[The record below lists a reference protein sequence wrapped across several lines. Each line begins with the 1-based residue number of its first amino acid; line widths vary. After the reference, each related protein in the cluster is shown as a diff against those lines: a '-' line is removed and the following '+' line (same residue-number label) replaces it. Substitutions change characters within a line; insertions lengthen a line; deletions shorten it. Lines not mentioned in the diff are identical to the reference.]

1 MNRFIEIQQDL
12 RKIGKLC
19 PISRGRCGLKPYLP
33 GKCVHPIQVDKW
45 KRTYLKKLKATETYR
60 RVPAAFLILVL
71 LFSIANTTLGNWV
84 SFRGNPQ
91 LTGVADSELP
101 DNPQLL
107 WTFQAGDM
115 IESTAAGV
123 DGTVYVG
130 ALDGILYAI
139 DAETG
144 EKRWTYQTNSSIKA
158 SPALHDGVVY
168 FGDGDG
174 VFHAVDIN
182 THAMKWQFQTE
193 GEIISSAN
201 FAGDR
206 VLFGSYDGFLYCLNS
221 KNGALVWKFET
232 EGYVHGTP
240 GVWTHINSDSEK
252 AEHFAIVTGCDSYL
266 RVINIEDGRQT
277 QQVELGA
284 YVGASAAILANRV
297 YCGTYG
303 TEILSVALDTGEIAW
318 RYRHPK
324 RQFPFFASAALTADS
339 VIIGGRDKMV
349 HALSPKTG
357 EVLWTYT
364 AKSRIESS
372 AVIVSTRV
380 FLGTTRGL
388 FIALDMTTGES
399 VWEFA
404 SGSSI
409 VASPSVS
416 DGKIYIGTEDGILYC
431 FGEK

>member
-1 MNRFIEIQQDL
+1 MNRFIEIQIDTQH
-12 RKIGKLC
+12 RI
-19 PISRGRCGLKPYLP
+19 
-33 GKCVHPIQVDKW
+33 
-45 KRTYLKKLKATETYR
+45 YLKKPKATTQGCVPATLNKVMATAQR
-60 RVPAAFLILVL
+60 RVPATFFILVL
-71 LFSIANTTLGNWV
+71 LFSIANATLGNWV
-84 SFRGNPQ
+84 SFRSNPQ

-115 IESTAAGV
+115 IESTAAVV
-123 DGTVYVG
+123 DGTVYIG

-158 SPALHDGVVY
+158 SPAINDGVVY

-182 THAMKWQFQTE
+182 AHAMKWQFQTE

-206 VLFGSYDGFLYCLNS
+206 VLFGSYDGFLYCLNRE
-221 KNGALVWKFET
+221 NGALVWKFET

-240 GVWTHINSDSEK
+240 GVWTEPESGSGNAKD
-252 AEHFAIVTGCDSYL
+252 FAIVTGCDSYL
-266 RVINIEDGRQT
+266 RVISIDDGIQT

-284 YVGASAAILANRV
+284 YVAASPAISQNRV

-303 TEILSVALDTGEIAW
+303 TEILGVALDTGKIAW

-324 RQFPFFASAALTADS
+324 RQFPFFASAALTEDT

-349 HALSPKTG
+349 HALSRETG
-357 EVLWTYT
+357 EPIWTYT
-364 AKSRIESS
+364 SKSSIESS
-372 AVIVSTRV
+372 AVIAGTRV

-388 FIALDMTTGES
+388 FIALDITTGES

-404 SGSSI
+404 TGSSI

>member
-1 MNRFIEIQQDL
+1 MNKFIEKRNRTAIAQ
-12 RKIGKLC
+12 
-19 PISRGRCGLKPYLP
+19 RCLP
-33 GKCVHPIQVDKW
+33 AI
-45 KRTYLKKLKATETYR
+45 
-60 RVPAAFLILVL
+60 FFILAL
-71 LFSIANTTLGNWV
+71 LLLTSYNTLGNWT

-91 LTGVADSELP
+91 LTGVADSQLP
-101 DNPQLL
+101 ENPQLL

-115 IESTAAGV
+115 IESTAAV
-123 DGTVYVG
+123 ADGTVYVG
-130 ALDGILYAI
+130 ALDGVLYAI
-139 DAETG
+139 DAQTG
-144 EKRWTYQTNSSIKA
+144 KKKWTYQTNTQIKA
-158 SPALHDGVVY
+158 SPAVHNGVIY

-182 THAMKWQFQTE
+182 THEAKWQFQTE

-206 VLFGSYDGFLYCLNS
+206 VLFGSYDGFLYCLNRE
-221 KNGALVWKFET
+221 NGELIWKFET

-240 GVWTHINSDSEK
+240 GVWTKTDSDSGN
-252 AEHFAIVTGCDSYL
+252 AENYVIVTGCDSYL
-266 RVINIEDGRQT
+266 RVINIDDGTQT

-284 YVGASAAILANRV
+284 YVGASAAILQNSV

-303 TEILSVALDTGEIAW
+303 TEILSVALDTGEVKW

-324 RQFPFFASAALTADS
+324 RRFPFFASAALTEDR

-349 HALSPKTG
+349 HALSPQTG
-357 EVLWTYT
+357 ESLWTYT

-372 AVIVSTRV
+372 AVIAGTRV

-388 FIALDMTTGES
+388 FIALDMTTGEL

-404 SGSSI
+404 TGSPI

-416 DGKIYIGTEDGILYC
+416 NGRIYIGTEDGILYC
-431 FGEK
+431 FG

>member
-1 MNRFIEIQQDL
+1 MNRFI
-12 RKIGKLC
+12 K
-19 PISRGRCGLKPYLP
+19 
-33 GKCVHPIQVDKW
+33 IQVDKRD
-45 KRTYLKKLKATETYR
+45 RTYLKKSKAMAQR
-60 RVPAAFLILVL
+60 RVSATFLILVL
-71 LFSIANTTLGNWV
+71 LLSIANATLGNWV

-91 LTGVADSELP
+91 LTGVSDSQLP

-115 IESTAAGV
+115 IESTAAVV
-123 DGTVYVG
+123 DGTVYIG

-139 DAETG
+139 NSETG

-158 SPALHDGVVY
+158 SPAIHDGVVY

-174 VFHAVDIN
+174 VFHAVDID
-182 THAMKWQFQTE
+182 THEIKWQFQTE

-221 KNGALVWKFET
+221 ENGELVWKFET
-232 EGYVHGTP
+232 EEYVHGTP
-240 GVWTHINSDSEK
+240 GIWTEPESGSGDAKN
-252 AEHFAIVTGCDSYL
+252 FVIVTGCDSYL
-266 RVINIEDGRQT
+266 RVINIGDGTQT
-277 QQVELGA
+277 QQVNLSA
-284 YVGASAAILANRV
+284 YVAASPAISQNRV

-303 TEILSVALDTGEIAW
+303 TEILGVALDTGEIAW
-318 RYRHPK
+318 RYRHPR
-324 RQFPFFASAALTADS
+324 RQFPFFASAALTEDS

-349 HALSPKTG
+349 HALSQETG
-357 EVLWTYT
+357 EPIWTYT
-364 AKSRIESS
+364 AKSSIESS
-372 AVIVSTRV
+372 AVIAGTRA

-388 FIALDMTTGES
+388 LIALDINTGES

-404 SGSSI
+404 TGASI

-431 FGEK
+431 FG

>member
-1 MNRFIEIQQDL
+1 MNRFIDRQASE
-12 RKIGKLC
+12 RNC
-19 PISRGRCGLKPYLP
+19 T
-33 GKCVHPIQVDKW
+33 H
-45 KRTYLKKLKATETYR
+45 LKKSKATAQR
-60 RVPAAFLILVL
+60 RVLATFFILL
-71 LFSIANTTLGNWV
+71 LLLSIANATLGNWT

-91 LTGVADSELP
+91 LTGIADSELA

-115 IESTAAGV
+115 IESTAAV
-123 DGTVYVG
+123 ADGIVYVG
-130 ALDGILYAI
+130 ALDGVLYAI
-139 DAETG
+139 DAQTG
-144 EKRWTYQTNSSIKA
+144 EKQWTYQTNSSIKA
-158 SPALHDGVVY
+158 SPAIHDGVIY

-182 THAMKWQFQTE
+182 TEKMKWQFSTE

-206 VLFGSYDGFLYCLNS
+206 VLFGSYDGFLYCLNRE
-221 KNGALVWKFET
+221 NGELVWKFET

-240 GVWTHINSDSEK
+240 GVWTQSAN
-252 AEHFAIVTGCDSYL
+252 AANFVVLPGCDSYL
-266 RVINIEDGRQT
+266 RVINIDDGTQT
-277 QQVELGA
+277 QQVDLGA
-284 YVGASAAILANRV
+284 YVGASPAISQDRV

-303 TEILSVALDTGEIAW
+303 TEILGIALDTGEIAW

-324 RQFPFFASAALTADS
+324 RQFPFFASAALTANS

-349 HALSPKTG
+349 HALSRETG
-357 EVLWTYT
+357 EPKWTYT
-364 AKSRIESS
+364 AKSSIESS
-372 AVIVSTRV
+372 AVVVGPRV
-380 FLGTTRGL
+380 FLGTTRGS
-388 FIALDMTTGES
+388 FIALDLTTGES

-404 SGSSI
+404 TGSSI

-431 FGEK
+431 FG

>member
-1 MNRFIEIQQDL
+1 MNRFIKIQIDT
-12 RKIGKLC
+12 RHRI
-19 PISRGRCGLKPYLP
+19 
-33 GKCVHPIQVDKW
+33 
-45 KRTYLKKLKATETYR
+45 YLKKPKATAQR
-60 RVPAAFLILVL
+60 RVPATFFILVL
-71 LFSIANTTLGNWV
+71 LLGIANITSGNWV

-91 LTGVADSELP
+91 LTGVADSELS

-107 WTFQAGDM
+107 WTFQAADM
-115 IESTAAGV
+115 IESTAAVV
-123 DGTVYVG
+123 DGTVYIG

-144 EKRWTYQTNSSIKA
+144 KKRWTYQTNSSIKA
-158 SPALHDGVVY
+158 SPAINDGVVY

-182 THAMKWQFQTE
+182 THEMKWQFQTE

-206 VLFGSYDGFLYCLNS
+206 VLFGSYDGFLYCLNRE
-221 KNGALVWKFET
+221 NGELVWKFET

-240 GVWTHINSDSEK
+240 GVWTEPESGSGDAKN
-252 AEHFAIVTGCDSYL
+252 FAIVTGCDSYL
-266 RVINIEDGRQT
+266 RVINIDDGIQT

-284 YVGASAAILANRV
+284 YVAASPAISQNRV

-303 TEILSVALDTGEIAW
+303 TEILGVALDTGEIAW

-324 RQFPFFASAALTADS
+324 RQFPFFASAALTEDT

-349 HALSPKTG
+349 HALSRETG
-357 EVLWTYT
+357 EPIWTYT
-364 AKSRIESS
+364 SKSSIESS
-372 AVIVSTRV
+372 AVIAGTRV

-388 FIALDMTTGES
+388 FIALDITTGES

-404 SGSSI
+404 TGSSI